1 MSETLAKL
9 YCSDKVLLGTS
20 RTALFKVCLP
30 APEIDRG
37 TIRIKLYY
45 ASKVTKLYYFSI
57 AFDGFI
63 KILCPK
69 INISAPEMGFNK
81 VWVQFYRIAKML
93 DSRTNAGIAIKGF
106 AIVSGMRVTKNAPA
120 VFAVCVV
127 VILLVF
133 NIALKVVIDLLRVDA
148 LLLAQMR

>member
-9 YCSDKVLLGTS
+9 SCSDKVLLGMS
-20 RTALFKVCLP
+20 KTARIRVCLP
-30 APEIDRG
+30 APEISRS
-37 TIRIKLYY
+37 IILI
-45 ASKVTKLYYFSI
+45 KLYYFSI

-93 DSRTNAGIAIKGF
+93 DSRTNAGIAIKDF
-106 AIVSGMRVTKNAPA
+106 AIGSGMRVTKNAPA

-133 NIALKVVIDLLRVDA
+133 NIALKVVVDLLRVDA
-148 LLLAQMR
+148 VLLSQIR